1 MKILSNDELSEVQL
15 DVGGVIFQKIVNIFC
30 SIVAFK
36 KADGRMSACLH
47 EQTSSIQ
54 SKTNL
59 KKRIISLTCNKF
71 SIGSSSFKINRF
83 M

>member
-1 MKILSNDELSEVQL
+1 MKILSNVELSEVQL

-59 KKRIISLTCNKF
+59 KKIYGLLV
-71 SIGSSSFKINRF
+71 
-83 M
+83 